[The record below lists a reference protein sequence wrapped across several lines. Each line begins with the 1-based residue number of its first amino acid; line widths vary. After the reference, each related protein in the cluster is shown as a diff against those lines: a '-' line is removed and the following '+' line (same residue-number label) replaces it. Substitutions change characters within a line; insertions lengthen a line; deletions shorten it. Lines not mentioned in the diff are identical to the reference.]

1 MSEPHE
7 PAKASAKAGAGGS
20 AGAGPGAGG
29 GARADGGAGPVSVL
43 DPSGDDSA
51 HPASSVPRRFWSP
64 RRVPA
69 GIVAALLV
77 AAAGLLL
84 YDIAAVRAGRPAMHW
99 RQVLGREL
107 AERPLDDVWVLVGAG
122 VAAALGLLLLV
133 LALTPGRRALLPM
146 LGADDAMRVALDRR
160 AAAMVLRDR
169 AAEVSGVQSVRVR
182 VKRRKARVRAVSHFR
197 PLDDVHTDLDSALAD
212 GVRELGLARP
222 PSLDI
227 RVRRPGKK
235 G

>member
-1 MSEPHE
+1 MSESHE

-20 AGAGPGAGG
+20 AGAGAG
-29 GARADGGAGPVSVL
+29 ADGGAGPVSVL

-51 HPASSVPRRFWSP
+51 YPAASAPRRFWSP

-160 AAAMVLRDR
+160 AATMVLRDR

>member
-20 AGAGPGAGG
+20 AGGGAGA
-29 GARADGGAGPVSVL
+29 GARGDGGAGPVSVL

-51 HPASSVPRRFWSP
+51 YPASSAPRRFWSP

-77 AAAGLLL
+77 VAAGLLL

>member
-7 PAKASAKAGAGGS
+7 PANSFAEAGAGV
-20 AGAGPGAGG
+20 GAGG
-29 GARADGGAGPVSVL
+29 GGGRGAGAEGGAGPVSVL
-43 DPSGDDSA
+43 DSSGDDGA
-51 HPASSVPRRFWSP
+51 YPASSAPRRFWSP

-77 AAAGLLL
+77 GAAGLFL

-146 LGADDAMRVALDRR
+146 LGADDAMRVGLDRR

-169 AAEVSGVQSVRVR
+169 AAGVSGVRSVRVR

-222 PSLDI
+222 PSLNI

>member
-20 AGAGPGAGG
+20 AGGGAGA
-29 GARADGGAGPVSVL
+29 GAGADGGAGPVSVL

-51 HPASSVPRRFWSP
+51 YPASSAPRRFWSP

-122 VAAALGLLLLV
+122 VATALGLLLLV